1 MTTKEQMV
9 QEIAAFLHTYLKAGY
24 VQLDSFS
31 QKIDQRIDRFEQL
44 FIIRFLLHERTKQF
58 VRNLPFLIRNVKTI
72 TTTERQTTVAEVRG
86 AVDWM
91 ETIRTRVN
99 QNYADKLTF
108 VTNEHIRS
116 YDTQEN
122 LVLKRLLTILYET
135 LYNNEYVKRFFREQW
150 SSEWDELKRNVRHTL
165 YKNIYIQ
172 RVSHVPVSDRM
183 IVNTTKHR
191 NPLYREAAILLSQYE
206 RFMRGEFEQEE
217 LEQLLRETFIL
228 PKEEDT
234 LFELYWVVQLIKQNT
249 ETSTLHLMYGTDHL
263 VASWEKGAYH
273 YYVYHDSTGP
283 KELSF
288 NILRTELKDSV
299 DPYVQRIYDAF
310 EQANKYG
317 EAWFGREKSNIFR
330 LGRPDI
336 IVVIRHKESEKM
348 VKLIIGEVKN
358 TTSTNYAMTGLRE
371 LLDYIYLVKYN
382 DDYAHGR
389 IPVQGIL
396 CVGDVEWGG
405 TSENDDH
412 VKLVTPGER
421 GRLVIKLL

>member
-9 QEIAAFLHTYLKAGY
+9 KEIAAFLHTYLKAGY

-72 TTTERQTTVAEVRG
+72 TTTERQTNVAEVRG
-86 AVDWM
+86 TVDWM

-135 LYNNEYVKRFFREQW
+135 LYNNEYVKKFYREQW
-150 SSEWDELKRNVRHTL
+150 FSEWNELKRNVRHTL

-191 NPLYREAAILLSQYE
+191 NPLYREAALLLSQYE

-249 ETSTLHLMYGTDHL
+249 ETSTLHLMDGTDHL

>member
-135 LYNNEYVKRFFREQW
+135 LYNNEYVKKFYREQW
-150 SSEWDELKRNVRHTL
+150 FSEWNELKRNVRHTL

-191 NPLYREAAILLSQYE
+191 SEERRVGKERRYRWRADAEE
-206 RFMRGEFEQEE
+206 GEE
-217 LEQLLRETFIL
+217 
-228 PKEEDT
+228 
-234 LFELYWVVQLIKQNT
+234 
-249 ETSTLHLMYGTDHL
+249 
-263 VASWEKGAYH
+263 
-273 YYVYHDSTGP
+273 
-283 KELSF
+283 
-288 NILRTELKDSV
+288 
-299 DPYVQRIYDAF
+299 
-310 EQANKYG
+310 
-317 EAWFGREKSNIFR
+317 
-330 LGRPDI
+330 
-336 IVVIRHKESEKM
+336 
-348 VKLIIGEVKN
+348 
-358 TTSTNYAMTGLRE
+358 
-371 LLDYIYLVKYN
+371 
-382 DDYAHGR
+382 
-389 IPVQGIL
+389 
-396 CVGDVEWGG
+396 
-405 TSENDDH
+405 
-412 VKLVTPGER
+412 
-421 GRLVIKLL
+421 